1 MQNYK
6 CKAHTT
12 RLLHLLNY
20 PVFKNFYKQYNVFSF
35 TYFIEPAQL
44 VVLLRKR
51 AWATGEAA
59 SSLNMNSGRFF
70 SVCFS
75 FVVREVR
82 ATPANPRRSRKWGGT
97 GRRKEDLLH
106 LPLPHLFSRLPFA
119 QRSLNTAPPAPTK
132 KKEEGERKDTTPATQ
147 NVVSALSSSQ
157 LRVRS
162 GSLCPRLHLG
172 FNGSCSEKI
181 A

>member
-1 MQNYK
+1 M
-6 CKAHTT
+6 
-12 RLLHLLNY
+12 
-20 PVFKNFYKQYNVFSF
+20 FSF

-44 VVLLRKR
+44 VVSLRKR

-59 SSLNMNSGRFF
+59 SSLNMDSGRFF
-70 SVCFS
+70 SVFFS

-97 GRRKEDLLH
+97 GRGKEDLLH

-132 KKEEGERKDTTPATQ
+132 KRKREREKTQ
-147 NVVSALSSSQ
+147 RLQRRTLFPPYHPRSFEFVLAPFALGYTLALMDRAQ
-157 LRVRS
+157 
-162 GSLCPRLHLG
+162 
-172 FNGSCSEKI
+172 KK
-181 A
+181 

>member
-6 CKAHTT
+6 CKPHTT

-20 PVFKNFYKQYNVFSF
+20 PVFKNFYKQYNVFSL

-59 SSLNMNSGRFF
+59 SSLKMNSWRFF

-82 ATPANPRRSRKWGGT
+82 ATTTKPGQSRKWGGT
-97 GRRKEDLLH
+97 GRGKEDLLS
-106 LPLPHLFSRLPFA
+106 LPLPHLFSRLPSA
-119 QRSLNTAPPAPTK
+119 QRSLNTPPPPPTPQ
-132 KKEEGERKDTTPATQ
+132 KKEEGERKDTTPVTQ

-157 LRVRS
+157 LRARS
-162 GSLCPRLHLG
+162 GSLCPPLHFG
-172 FNGSCSEKI
+172 FNGSCSQK
-181 A
+181 

>member
-70 SVCFS
+70 SVFFS

-97 GRRKEDLLH
+97 GRGKEDLLH

-132 KKEEGERKDTTPATQ
+132 KRKREREKTQ
-147 NVVSALSSSQ
+147 RLQRRTLFPPYHPRSFEFVLAPFALGYTLALMDRAQ
-157 LRVRS
+157 
-162 GSLCPRLHLG
+162 
-172 FNGSCSEKI
+172 KK
-181 A
+181 